1 MLSNNVK
8 RSKKTIL
15 IDKAKFAT
23 ASENNL
29 SYQLALSTKSIFL
42 VYESNDD
49 DSKPAVAQLTLLV
62 QEAHD
67 LALLTETLARHR

>member
-15 IDKAKFAT
+15 NDKAKFAT
-23 ASENNL
+23 AGENNL
-29 SYQLALSTKSIFL
+29 SYELVLSTRSIFL
-42 VYESNDD
+42 VYEDNDD
-49 DSKPAVAQLTLLV
+49 NSKPAVAQLTLLV

-67 LALLTETLARHR
+67 LVLLTEMLE